1 MFAPIFILHK
11 YVHTDACG
19 EESYL
24 ASLQYARANKRG
36 FKRRNN
42 DIL

>member
-11 YVHTDACG
+11 YVHTDAWGAGNC
-19 EESYL
+19 L
-24 ASLQYARANKRG
+24 AGLQYAHVNKRI